1 MRQRLPLMLS
11 LVTMPAIFLASLAA
25 IPVTLA
31 QTAPA
36 VEAPVAAAPAE
47 RRETIEADVST
58 RTIAIGTNFTGI
70 RVVIFGTVENSRQ
83 TKPDEG
89 VYDVAVV
96 IAGPKQ
102 SIIARQKSNVGGLW
116 INTSSVRFKDVPS
129 YYKVITTRPVDR
141 IAPKPV
147 LYQQGI
153 GFENMRFA
161 TIDKIG
167 VKELED
173 FRDSIVRIK
182 KQQNLF
188 QEEERG
194 VEFIGRSLFRATVDL
209 PANVSIGDF
218 TAFIYLF
225 RDGELLSSFKTQLGL
240 ERAGIERSIHEL
252 AFAMP
257 FLYGCLSVA
266 MALIAGLVATV
277 IFRKD

>member
-1 MRQRLPLMLS
+1 MRSGNRILS
-11 LVTMPAIFLASLAA
+11 ALALLAA
-25 IPVTLA
+25 LILAAPACA
-31 QTAPA
+31 QTAAQP
-36 VEAPVAAAPAE
+36 VAPAAAPE
-47 RRETIEADVST
+47 RKETIEADIST
-58 RTIAIGTNFTGI
+58 RTISIGTSFTGT

-89 VYDVAVV
+89 LYDVAVV

-102 SIIARQKSNVGGLW
+102 GMVVRRKANVGGIW

-129 YYKVITTRPVDR
+129 YYKVLTTRPLDR
-141 IAPKPV
+141 VAPKPV

-153 GFENMRFA
+153 GFQNMRFA
-161 TIDKIG
+161 TIDKVG

-182 KQQNLF
+182 MDQRLF

-218 TAFIYLF
+218 TAFIFLF
-225 RDGELLSSFKTQLGL
+225 REGELLSSFKTQLGL
-240 ERAGIERSIHEL
+240 EREGLERAVHD
-252 AFAMP
+252 FAIDQP
-257 FLYGCLSVA
+257 FLYGCASVLVA
-266 MALIAGLVATV
+266 LLAGLIATFVL
-277 IFRKD
+277 RKD